1 MADLITPMALRVAAT
16 LHLADHVAAGVD
28 TVPALARATGCLG
41 RPLGKVMDH
50 LAALGVMRS
59 DRGRYALNDLAT
71 PLLSEWD
78 ELGIRPMLDLGDI
91 AGRTEMTITHLLHTV
106 RTGQA
111 AYEGAWG
118 RTLWD
123 DVNETSVPVAGLEA
137 FERNT
142 ASFGSELVVEGYE
155 WSAVN
160 SVVDVGGNSGAL
172 LQALLAAHPHLH
184 GTLLD
189 LPKFADMAAHNLREA
204 GLGERSTVVG
214 ASFFE
219 PLPTG
224 KDVYLLSAILADWS
238 DEQAVD
244 ILRNCATAAGPVGRV
259 LLAEIHLAPAVEGD
273 AVERSMAALWIEASM
288 GHPDRTV
295 DDLKALGRTAGL
307 DVVGQARVSEVRSVI
322 EFKAVR

>member
-16 LHLADHVAAGVD
+16 LRLADHVAAGVD
-28 TVPALARATGCLG
+28 TVPALARATGCLE

-50 LAALGVMRS
+50 LAALGVMRR
-59 DRGRYALNDLAT
+59 DQGRYALDDLAT
-71 PLLSEWD
+71 PLLSERD
-78 ELGIRPMLDLGDI
+78 ELGIRPMFDLDNI
-91 AGRTEMTITHLLHTV
+91 AGRTEMSITHLLHTV

-111 AYEGAWG
+111 AYEGARG

-123 DVNETSVPVAGLEA
+123 DLNETSVPLAGFEA

-142 ASFGSELVVEGYE
+142 ASFGSELVIDGYE

-172 LQALLAAHPHLH
+172 LQALLEAHPHLH

-189 LPKFADMAAHNLREA
+189 LPKFADMATHNLREA
-204 GLGERSTVVG
+204 GLGERSAVVG
-214 ASFFE
+214 ASFFD

-224 KDVYLLSAILADWS
+224 KDVYLLSAVLADWS
-238 DEQAVD
+238 DEQAVR
-244 ILRNCATAAGPVGRV
+244 ILRNCATAAGPGRV
-259 LLAEIHLAPAVEGD
+259 LLAEIHLAPPVEGD
-273 AVERSMAALWIEASM
+273 AVERSTAALWIEASM

-295 DDLKALGRTAGL
+295 DDLLALGKAAGL
-307 DVVGQARVSEVRSVI
+307 EATGQARVSEVRSVI